1 MRLAVIND
9 EVSQD
14 IHVAAAEAARLGFGG
29 LEIRS
34 SDGVPPHLMDDA
46 QLIAVRDAVVGRG
59 MRIAGFDPP
68 ALKCRLART
77 DAEIMAVR
85 DLLVDALRRAEL
97 LGAPFVRIFTF
108 YREGPPDPR
117 AAATVAREV
126 LDGVPTDRVPLL
138 VETGMRTNSPTMR
151 HTLEFLDQLGDDRL
165 GILWDPGNSVFS
177 GWDPAPFPQDYALGR
192 ERIRHVHVKDPDG
205 RTAYVQLGDGCLP
218 WPAILARLVEDE
230 YQGWASL
237 ETHWRIGRVLTQQQ
251 RDEPWGESFTAGGFE
266 ASSICMR
273 MLREMAETVG
283 AVQPLNAGATS
294 TTTGR
299 AEGGS

>member
-14 IHVAAAEAARLGFGG
+14 IDVAAAEAARLGFGG

-34 SDGVPPHLMDDA
+34 SGEVPPHLMSDA

-59 MRIAGFDPP
+59 MHIVGFDPP
-68 ALKCRLART
+68 ALKCRLPRT
-77 DAEIMAVR
+77 DAEVAAVR
-85 DLLVDALRRAEL
+85 ALLVEAVRQAEL
-97 LGAPFVRIFTF
+97 LGAPFVRVFTF
-108 YREGPPDPR
+108 YREGPPNPR
-117 AAATVAREV
+117 GAAAVAREV

-151 HTLEFLDQLGDDRL
+151 HTLEFLDHLGDDRL
-165 GILWDPGNSVFS
+165 GVLWDPGNSVFS

-192 ERIRHVHVKDPDG
+192 ERIRHVHVKDPAG
-205 RTAYVQLGDGCLP
+205 RTAYVRLGDGCLP
-218 WPAILARLVEDE
+218 WPAILGRLGDDG
-230 YQGWASL
+230 YKGWVSL
-237 ETHWRIGRVLTQQQ
+237 ETHWRVGRVLTQQQ

-273 MLREMAETVG
+273 LLRDMAETADAVRAPG
-283 AVQPLNAGATS
+283 ADATDANTGMAEAGS
-294 TTTGR
+294 
-299 AEGGS
+299 